1 MTRLHR
7 CYDSKTVR
15 EGHSCLRLIDWT
27 DLHEHL
33 ATILVVASIEE
44 FLDKLSVCGGSV
56 SLLAETHVLKKH
68 NSAADIIR

>member
-1 MTRLHR
+1 M
-7 CYDSKTVR
+7 TVR

-44 FLDKLSVCGGSV
+44 FLDKLSICGGSV
-56 SLLAETHVLKKH
+56 SLLAKTHVLKKRKQH
-68 NSAADIIR
+68 SKQLLSDEWE